1 MITFPD
7 YKKATNAAY
16 KLIAERD
23 QFSLATNVFAIA
35 EQLENCRVYTYGQ
48 TNYLYG
54 RPLEDLLA
62 ESEYGFSIVHKKT
75 GNRII
80 YYNEKMPLACIRFTL
95 AHEIGH
101 AVLTHQDGDDPLA
114 EKEANCFARNLL
126 CPAPVISA
134 FNLLFVRD
142 YVAVFDVSADMARI
156 AISHHGSDA
165 YYIDESFSDIINDKI
180 YAFNE
185 GYDSLAEFEQYMLA

>member
-1 MITFPD
+1 MITFPN

-23 QFSLATNVFAIA
+23 QFSLAANVFAIA
-35 EQLENCRVYTYGQ
+35 EQLENCRVFTFGQ
-48 TNYLYG
+48 TSFLYG
-54 RPLEDLLA
+54 ISSEDLFA
-62 ESEYGFSIVHKKT
+62 VSEYGFSIKKD

-101 AVLTHQDGDDPLA
+101 AVLGHQDEDDPLA

-126 CPAPVISA
+126 CPVPVISA
-134 FNLLFVRD
+134 FELRFTRD
-142 YVAVFDVSADMARI
+142 YTAVFNVSADMARV
-156 AISHHGSDA
+156 AINHHCSDA
-165 YYIDESFSDIINDKI
+165 YYIDPSYSDIIDDKI
-180 YAFNE
+180 YALNF
-185 GYDSLAEFEQYMLA
+185 GYESLAEFERYMFA

>member
-35 EQLENCRVYTYGQ
+35 EQLDNCKVFTYAQ
-48 TNYLYG
+48 TTFLYG
-54 RPLEDLLA
+54 TPLDNLLA
-62 ESEYGFSIVHKKT
+62 ASEYGFSIKNQ

-80 YYNEKMPLACIRFTL
+80 YYNEKMPLVCIRFTL

-101 AVLTHQDGDDPLA
+101 AVLNHQDEDDPLA

-134 FNLLFVRD
+134 LELLFAKD
-142 YVAVFDVSADMARI
+142 YVAVFDVSADMARV
-156 AISHHGSDA
+156 AINHHSSDA
-165 YYIDESFSDIINDKI
+165 YYIDKSYSEIIDDKL
-180 YAFNE
+180 YAYNL
-185 GYDSLAEFEQYMLA
+185 GYESLAEFAKYMLA

>member
-35 EQLENCRVYTYGQ
+35 EQLDNCRVYTYGQ
-48 TNYLYG
+48 TNFLYST
-54 RPLEDLLA
+54 PLEDLFA
-62 ESEYGFSIVHKKT
+62 VSEYGFSIKKN

-95 AHEIGH
+95 AHEVGH
-101 AVLTHQDGDDPLA
+101 AVLQHQDEDDPLA

-126 CPAPVISA
+126 CPAPIISA
-134 FNLLFVRD
+134 FELLFVRD
-142 YVAVFDVSADMARI
+142 YVAVFNVSADMARV
-156 AISHHGSDA
+156 AIDHHSSDA
-165 YYIDESFSDIINDKI
+165 YYIDKAYSDTIDDKI
-180 YAFNE
+180 YALNL
-185 GYDSLAEFEQYMLA
+185 GYESLTEFERYMFA

>member
-35 EQLENCRVYTYGQ
+35 EQLQNCRVYTYGQ
-48 TNYLYG
+48 VNFLYG
-54 RPLEDLLA
+54 TPLETLCA
-62 ESEYGFSIVHKKT
+62 ASEYGYSIKKK

-101 AVLTHQDGDDPLA
+101 AVLGHRDEEDPAA

-134 FNLLFVRD
+134 FELLFARD
-142 YVAVFDVSADMARI
+142 YVAMFDVSAEMARI
-156 AISHHGSDA
+156 AIDYHSSDV
-165 YYIDESFSDIINDKI
+165 YYIDKALSDIIDDKI
-180 YAFNE
+180 YAFNM
-185 GYDSLAEFEQYMLA
+185 GYESLVEYERYLFA

>member
-35 EQLENCRVYTYGQ
+35 EQLENCRVFTYGQ
-48 TNYLYG
+48 TNFLYDT
-54 RPLEDLLA
+54 PLDELFA
-62 ESEYGFSIVHKKT
+62 VSEYGFSIKRK
-75 GNRII
+75 GKRII

-101 AVLTHQDGDDPLA
+101 AVLNHQDEDDPLA

-134 FNLLFVRD
+134 FELLFARD
-142 YVAVFDVSADMARI
+142 YVAMFDVSTEMARI
-156 AISHHGSDA
+156 AIDHHSSDA
-165 YYIDESFSDIINDKI
+165 YYINNAYSDIINDKI
-180 YAFNE
+180 YAFNM
-185 GYDSLAEFEQYMLA
+185 GYESLTEFEKNMLA

>member
-1 MITFPD
+1 MITFPN

-23 QFSLATNVFAIA
+23 QFSLATNVFAIV
-35 EQLENCRVYTYGQ
+35 EQLNNCRIFTYGQ
-48 TNYLYG
+48 ASFLYG
-54 RPLEDLLA
+54 TPLDDLLA
-62 ESEYGFSIVHKKT
+62 VSEYGFSIKKK

-80 YYNEKMPLACIRFTL
+80 YYNERMPLACIRFTL

-101 AVLTHQDGDDPLA
+101 AVLDHRDEDDPMA

-134 FNLLFVRD
+134 FKLLFASE
-142 YVAVFDVSADMARI
+142 YMAVFNVSAEMARV
-156 AISHHGSDA
+156 AINHHKSDA
-165 YYIDESFSDIINDKI
+165 FYIESVYSRIIDDKI
-180 YAFNE
+180 YAFNL
-185 GYDSLAEFEQYMLA
+185 GYESISQFERYMYA